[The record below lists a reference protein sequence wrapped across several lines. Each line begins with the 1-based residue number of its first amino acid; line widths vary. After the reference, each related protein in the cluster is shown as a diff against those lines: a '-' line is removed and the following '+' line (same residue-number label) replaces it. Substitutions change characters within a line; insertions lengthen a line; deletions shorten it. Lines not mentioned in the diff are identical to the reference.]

1 MVTGALE
8 LLLGSTLGN
17 SSFALLPDARGPG
30 VLLEASFVLEVV
42 APPGLEPERFL
53 PAEPLRVV
61 LDARGDD
68 VSADH
73 PAESLERTLR
83 PGSLARFFARPELL
97 RELVPPLV
105 DRARLALA
113 PRVAAAARDA
123 AAGMEHSLGRELA
136 RTIAL
141 RSVNPSVRAEEV
153 ERQRSEIEALR
164 AALAA
169 PRLRL
174 DALRL
179 ILAGAR

>member
-1 MVTGALE
+1 VTGALE

-17 SSFALLPDARGPG
+17 ASFALWPEARTPG
-30 VLLEASFVLEVV
+30 LLLEASFVLEVV
-42 APPGLEPERFL
+42 APPGLGPERFL

-61 LDARGDD
+61 LDAQGSD
-68 VSADH
+68 VSAAH
-73 PAESLERTLR
+73 PAESLECVLR
-83 PGSLARFFARPELL
+83 PGSLARFFARPERL

-105 DRARLALA
+105 ERARLLLA

-123 AAGMEHSLGRELA
+123 ATAMEHALGRELA

-141 RSVNPSVRAEEV
+141 RSVNPSVRAEEI
-153 ERQRSEIEALR
+153 ERQRAEIEALR
-164 AALAA
+164 AALAT